1 MNINLMTSFIHQK
14 RSGLLILKNVHALI
28 MNSYLLLK
36 SLHLIAVIS
45 WMAGLLYLPRIFVYH
60 VENLKN
66 QNTSSVFKTMER
78 KLYFY
83 IMMPAMVL
91 TWIFGLI
98 LINILGFE
106 VLSTF
111 WIKLKLLLVVLLTAY
126 HFYLAR
132 LLDDFKSDQNIKS
145 SKFFRIINEVPTILL
160 ILIVFIVVFKPI

>member
-1 MNINLMTSFIHQK
+1 
-14 RSGLLILKNVHALI
+14 

-36 SLHLIAVIS
+36 SLHLIAIVS

-60 VENLKN
+60 AENSKDKN
-66 QNTSSVFKTMER
+66 ISSIFKIMEK

-83 IMMPAMVL
+83 IMTPAMIL

-98 LINILGFE
+98 LISSLGFE
-106 VLSTF
+106 VFSTN
-111 WIKLKLLLVVLLTAY
+111 WIKLKLFSVTLLTLY
-126 HFYLAR
+126 HFYLSKF
-132 LLDDFKSDQNIKS
+132 LNDFKFDQNTKS